1 MPIFF
6 PPQKIQPCALFA
18 VIESAELTWSF
29 YNQNEKSNLML
40 FNISCFFE
48 KILHELNNKGSA
60 QSKDGNNCPGYLGQ
74 LFKNK

>member
-1 MPIFF
+1 MCLYFSPHKKFSHV
-6 PPQKIQPCALFA
+6 PFA